1 MTSLPNPSAA
11 VDPVAASLRNI
22 GELISKGQVFEAE
35 KPYLTQQ
42 WDAAGKEKL
51 HAQPV

>member
-1 MTSLPNPSAA
+1 
-11 VDPVAASLRNI
+11 
-22 GELISKGQVFEAE
+22 VFEAE

-51 HAQPV
+51 HAQPI